1 MKMLA
6 EDDAL
11 RAERKEPLDRRNE
24 ESSEELGKGEHGSQ
38 SGYSGRRWTWTMKDR
53 KQEGTCKKATGAEV

>member
-6 EDDAL
+6 EDDAP

-38 SGYSGRRWTWTMKDR
+38 SGRRWTWTMKDR

>member
-1 MKMLA
+1 MRKDRKDFQNMKMLA
-6 EDDAL
+6 EDDAP

-38 SGYSGRRWTWTMKDR
+38 SG
-53 KQEGTCKKATGAEV
+53 